1 MTMPARLQTNALYRE
16 LFNSS
21 PDGILLIDAQTQGV
35 IEFNDAAY
43 RQLGYTREE
52 FARLRISD
60 YEASQTPEET
70 ASHVRRAL
78 RDGHDEFETTHRT
91 KAGVI
96 RNIHVW
102 AKAFDLEGRRAFHAI
117 FRDITRHEEAEAHRR
132 VMAEMLDTAPSSIT
146 VHDRQ
151 GRFLFANRKTYAIH
165 GYDEREFMALN
176 LRDLDVP
183 ESAALIEE
191 RMRAIAEQGEA
202 SFEVVHRRKDGTTFP
217 LHVFVKNVDWQGA
230 PALLSIATD
239 VTDARR
245 AEAEIVG
252 LHRAVESSGDVIFLT
267 DRDGT
272 FTYVNPAF
280 ARVYG
285 FPAAE
290 VVGQATPRIL
300 KSGVM
305 TSKNYADFW
314 TMLLSGQVV
323 QGELVNKTKDGRAIV
338 IESSANPVF
347 DDGGNIVG
355 FLGVQRDIT
364 ERKQSER
371 SIQEAQQRFQ
381 AVFDGSLDGIAIV
394 RDGVHVLVNRAHA
407 AMFGYEPQE
416 VVGKRTCEL
425 VVPEDRAR
433 IMALDAEIEAGSVMA
448 HATEFG
454 GLRKD
459 GTTFPAE
466 ITIGQRVLQGESF
479 LIGIVRDVTERK
491 RADVDKAALEAQ
503 FQQAQKMESV
513 GRLASGI
520 AHDFNNL
527 LTVINGM
534 SELVLAQVSHDS
546 RVQADVQEIA
556 HAGERAARL
565 TRQLLAFSRQQILE
579 PRVLDVNTVVVG
591 MESLLRRL
599 LGEDIDLLV
608 VPAPGLGHAK
618 VDPGQI
624 EQVISNLAVNA
635 RDAMPQGGRLTIE
648 TGNVTIAEASAAQRG
663 EAVPPGSY
671 VRLAVTD
678 SGVGMDE
685 DTRARIYEPFFTTK
699 APGKGTG
706 LGLSTVY
713 GIIKQSGGF
722 IEVESEV
729 GRGTSFKVYLPQVA
743 KAVGTDR
750 VGPTEVTHAGTE
762 TILIV
767 EDDAGLRKLATRV
780 LAPAGYHVLGAASG
794 EEALG
799 LLERHEGP
807 VHLLLS
813 DVVMPGMNGRQLAER
828 LVPARPRMK
837 VLFMSGYTDD
847 TIVRH
852 GVSDAEMPFLSKPF
866 TSVALLQKVR
876 EVLDSHA

>member
-1 MTMPARLQTNALYRE
+1 LQTNTLYQE
-16 LFNSS
+16 LFTSS
-21 PDGILLIDAQTQGV
+21 PDGILLIDAETQRV
-35 IEFNDAAY
+35 IAFNDAAC

-70 ASHVRRAL
+70 ASHARGAL
-78 RDGHDEFETTHRT
+78 RDGHDEFDTTHRT
-91 KAGVI
+91 KTGEI
-96 RNIHVW
+96 RNVHVW
-102 AKAFDLEGRRAFHAI
+102 IKTFDLDGRMVFHAI
-117 FRDITRHEEAEAHRR
+117 FRDITGREQAEAHRR
-132 VMAEMLDTAPSSIT
+132 VMAEMLDIAPSSIT

-151 GRFLFANRKTYAIH
+151 GRFLFANRKTHAIH

-176 LRDLDVP
+176 LRDVDVP

-191 RMRAIAEQGEA
+191 RLRTVAEQGEA

-217 LHVFVKNVDWQGA
+217 LHVFVKQVDWQGG
-230 PALLSIATD
+230 PAVLSIATD
-239 VTDARR
+239 ITDAKR
-245 AEAEIVG
+245 AEAEIG
-252 LHRAVESSGDVIFLT
+252 RLHRAVESSGEVIFLT
-267 DRDGT
+267 DCDGT

-280 ARVYG
+280 TRVYG
-285 FPAAE
+285 FAAAE
-290 VVGQATPRIL
+290 VVGHTTPRIL

-305 TSKNYADFW
+305 TSKDYEAFW
-314 TMLLSGQVV
+314 KMLLSGQVV
-323 QGELVNKTKDGRAIV
+323 QGELVNKTKDGRPIV
-338 IESSANPVF
+338 IESAANPIF

-364 ERKQSER
+364 ERKQHER

-394 RDGVHVLVNRAHA
+394 RDGVHVQVNRAHA

-416 VVGKRTCEL
+416 VVGKRTFEL

-433 IMALDAEIEAGSVMA
+433 TMALEADIDAGSAMP

-479 LIGIVRDVTERK
+479 LIGIVRDVTERR

-534 SELVLAQVSHDS
+534 SELVLAEVSHDS
-546 RVQADVQEIA
+546 RVHADVQEIS

-579 PRVLDVNTVVVG
+579 PRVLDINTVVAG

-608 VPAPGLGHAK
+608 VAAPRLGHAK

-635 RDAMPQGGRLTIE
+635 RDAMPRGGQLTIE
-648 TGNVTIAEASAAQRG
+648 TGNVTIVEASAGQRG

-699 APGKGTG
+699 GPGKGTG

-713 GIIKQSGGF
+713 GIIKQSHGF
-722 IEVESEV
+722 IEVDSEV
-729 GRGTSFKVYLPQVA
+729 GRGTSFTVYLPQVA
-743 KAVGTDR
+743 EAAGTDR
-750 VGPTEVTHAGTE
+750 QGPAAVSNAGTE
-762 TILIV
+762 TILVV
-767 EDDAGLRKLATRV
+767 EDNAGLRKLATRV
-780 LAPAGYHVLGAASG
+780 LASAGYHVIGAASG
-794 EEALG
+794 EEALR
-799 LLERHEGP
+799 LLEHHDGP

-813 DVVMPGMNGRQLAER
+813 DVVMPGMNGRQLAEQIA
-828 LVPARPRMK
+828 PARPRMK
-837 VLFMSGYTDD
+837 VLLMSGYTDD
-847 TIVRH
+847 AIVRH
-852 GVSDAEMPFLSKPF
+852 EVSDAEVPFLSKPF
-866 TSVALLQKVR
+866 TGVALLQKVR
-876 EVLDSHA
+876 EVLDSQA